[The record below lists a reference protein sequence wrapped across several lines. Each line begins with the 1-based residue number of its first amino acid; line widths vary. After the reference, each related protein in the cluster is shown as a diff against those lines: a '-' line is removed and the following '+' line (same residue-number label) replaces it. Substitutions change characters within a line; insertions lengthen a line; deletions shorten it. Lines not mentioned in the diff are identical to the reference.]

1 MSATLVP
8 VASLASLAV
17 ASPWSRSLTLPPLG
31 NLDAYISAVNRL
43 PLLTLDYFLL
53 LKLLSKN
60 YFNEVLSKQSLPRKL
75 WH

>member
-8 VASLASLAV
+8 VAPPTSLAV

-43 PLLTLDYFLL
+43 PLLSLEEEQEAARRLFEEGNTL
-53 LKLLSKN
+53 LKRIK
-60 YFNEVLSKQSLPRKL
+60 
-75 WH
+75 